1 MNEPLTASQS
11 TPSTAFVNHLDLE
24 PHAGAGSLIVVAVA
38 LASLVGAG
46 ISRLVRTRRRRGRIR
61 EVNER
66 VRRVTPPVVTVLGYA
81 WEIHESQTV
90 MGTISG
96 LNTCTSSKGTS
107 PYPCFDATCPVTLSA
122 GVSVSRICS
131 ALPWDPDVARP
142 EGPPASDRVRIA
154 FLPGDRARCNV
165 GARLT
170 GSLLELVVLTLIPGA
185 IGGAA
190 LVAWGR
196 PGASGLWYD
205 REPLNT
211 EELQ

>member
-1 MNEPLTASQS
+1 MADAAASESDGYRGATGQHS
-11 TPSTAFVNHLDLE
+11 LVLRAGEGERLRVVAESAGAEEDRVLAPRYRLLDLWF
-24 PHAGAGSLIVVAVA
+24 AVVAVVA
-38 LASLVGAG
+38 
-46 ISRLVRTRRRRGRIR
+46 
-61 EVNER
+61 
-66 VRRVTPPVVTVLGYA
+66 VVTVLGYA
-81 WEIHESQTV
+81 WGIHESQTA

-107 PYPCFDATCPVTLSA
+107 HYLCFDATYPVTLAA

-131 ALPWDPDVARP
+131 ALQWDPDVAPP
-142 EGPPASDRVRIA
+142 EGPPGSDRVRIA
-154 FLPGDRARCNV
+154 FLPGVHARCNV

-170 GSLLELVVLTLIPGA
+170 GSLWEIVLLTLIPGA
-185 IGGAA
+185 TGVAA